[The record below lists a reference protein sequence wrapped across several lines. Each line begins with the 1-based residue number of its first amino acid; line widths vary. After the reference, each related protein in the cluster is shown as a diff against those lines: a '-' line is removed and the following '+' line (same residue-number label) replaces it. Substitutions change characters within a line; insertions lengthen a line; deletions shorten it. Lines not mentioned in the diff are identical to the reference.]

1 MQTQSLGVI
10 SVNLWDVLI
19 SLANLGLLYWLFKR
33 FLFDRVRKVLDQR
46 QAALDKQYADAAQ
59 AQQQAEKDQAAWAAK
74 LGGAQAE
81 ADTLLKNAADTAR
94 RTGDTMVAEA
104 KERAEGIVRQAEEDA
119 RLEHLK
125 AEEGIRRELADLST
139 ELAEKVLGREINEA
153 DHRSLM
159 DAFIGE
165 LGETDDGDQ

>member
-10 SVNLWDVLI
+10 SVNLWQVLI
-19 SLANLGLLYWLFKR
+19 SLANLGILFLLFKK
-33 FLFDRVRKVLDQR
+33 FLFKPVRAVLDKR
-46 QAALDKQYADAAQ
+46 QERLQKQYADAAE
-59 AQQQAEKDQAAWAAK
+59 AQEKAHADQAAWAEK
-74 LGGAQAE
+74 LSGAQAE
-81 ADTLLKNAADTAR
+81 ADTLLRRAAETAR
-94 RTGDTMVAEA
+94 QTGDTMVAEA

-139 ELAEKVLGREINEA
+139 ELAEKVLGREINEQ

-165 LGETDDGDQ
+165 LGEAHDGDQ